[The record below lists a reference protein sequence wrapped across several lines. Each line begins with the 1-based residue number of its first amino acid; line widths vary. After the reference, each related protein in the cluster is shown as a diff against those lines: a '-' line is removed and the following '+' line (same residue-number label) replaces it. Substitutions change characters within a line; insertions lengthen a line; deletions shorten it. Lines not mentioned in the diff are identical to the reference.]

1 MLAHQE
7 KGLFGLNA
15 KDESGGAEIAPRLSG
30 AFGIANPQV
39 SCFDGRED
47 F

>member
-15 KDESGGAEIAPRLSG
+15 KDESGGAEIA
-30 AFGIANPQV
+30 IANPQF